1 MARIPIYQRQVV
13 QDALPGATRYSGD
26 SADGRALQGI
36 AQTGMHLADQMMRE
50 HQHEQDNIAKTQTA
64 NLLSE
69 GHMYWQEESTKRA
82 QAWKVGDPD
91 MRDGLG
97 KDFDKWVAENASKL
111 STPSAQEYFRQHAVQ
126 LKTGMQTNAFDF
138 QKKATTTKLDAD
150 TAAGE
155 NLDERV
161 VFDNPSQFDAVY
173 TRRTEAELARSDLT
187 EAQKIE
193 RATKRRAR
201 LATTVQKAEIEKDPA
216 AWLRANYGSAPG
228 DVDPAASPVAS
239 GSVEDVKT
247 GGSVPDSLWRA
258 LLGQESGGRQMGKD
272 GRPVTSQKGAVGIAQ
287 IMPATG
293 PEAAKLA
300 GLKWDERRFH
310 QDAGYNEALGRAYFE
325 KQLKDN
331 GGDVRKAMAAYN
343 GGPGR
348 LKDAIAKA
356 GPDGDWLANMPKETR
371 DYVAS
376 ISKNAGLDSAGK
388 AGVKLASAGV
398 STASDAGSGMPA
410 PSAQKSRTL
419 GMVDPDMELQL
430 KHYAE
435 TRVKQST
442 AQFRGDADRMLTDLT
457 AAHKDGKVEQVPLDF
472 AFFQK
477 AYGPDAQRLHD
488 EYQRSRSM
496 GHDIASFGTMSET
509 EIASTIARTAP
520 AVGAGYAAEDARQNT
535 RIQAATHVLQKRAA
549 DPVSYAVSTS
559 PDARR
564 YAEQLRATG
573 LTPEARQNLT
583 GRYMDA
589 QLAEQRRLGIRETR
603 LLSPREADAIGAQA
617 MNARKPEDSA
627 NLISALESQY
637 GERYFPQVFNE
648 LVKSQKISGE
658 LMIIPNL
665 PTQSARE
672 SVSRLSRVK
681 ETDLAVG
688 VPADSQKVIKDG
700 VSEMLVDFV
709 KAVPIPSQQ
718 SVGLVNSYESS
729 LRKLAYEQVA
739 AGVSPSDAVK
749 RANDMLLGHYEF
761 RDGVRYPKTA
771 QVGLLKSGMSD
782 VISNLINVDAPMDAV
797 GNRSQQEAQ
806 TAYLDLV
813 KSRPLWHTT
822 DDDRGVQLWVL
833 RENGTKVPVT
843 RAGRPV
849 TYTWQELAANP
860 GKLDRRSVS
869 GKIQ

>member
-13 QDALPGATRYSGD
+13 QDATPGATRYSGD
-26 SADGRALQGI
+26 SPDGRALQEL
-36 AQTGMHLADQMMRE
+36 AQTGMSIAEKVMRD

-69 GHMYWQEESTKRA
+69 GHVYWQEESTRRA
-82 QAWKVGDPD
+82 QAWKVGDAD

-97 KDFDKWVAENASKL
+97 KDFDKWVSENADKL
-111 STPSAQEYFRQHAVQ
+111 STPAAQEYFRQHAAQ
-126 LKTGMQTNAFDF
+126 LKTGIQTNAFEF
-138 QKKATTTKLDAD
+138 QKKATTAKLDAD
-150 TAAGE
+150 TIAGE

-173 TRRTEAELARSDLT
+173 TRRTETELARSDLT

-193 RATKRRAR
+193 RAMKRRAR

-228 DVDPAASPVAS
+228 DADPSAPVAS
-239 GSVEDVKT
+239 GSVEDVKA
-247 GGSVPDSLWRA
+247 GGSVPDGLWRA
-258 LLGQESGGRQMGKD
+258 LLGQESGGKQIGKD
-272 GRPVTSQKGAVGIAQ
+272 GRPVTSPKGAVGIAQ

-376 ISKNAGLDSAGK
+376 ISKNAGLDSAVPG
-388 AGVKLASAGV
+388 GVKLASAGAT
-398 STASDAGSGMPA
+398 TASDAGTGIAVP
-410 PSAQKSRTL
+410 PAQKSRTL
-419 GMVDPDMELQL
+419 AMVDPDMELQL

-488 EYQRSRSM
+488 EYQRSRAM
-496 GHDIASFGTMSET
+496 GQDIAAFGTMSET
-509 EIASTIARTAP
+509 EIAATIARTAP
-520 AVGAGYAAEDARQNT
+520 AVGPGYAAEDARQNT

-549 DPVSYAVSTS
+549 DPVTYAVSTS

-564 YAEQLRATG
+564 YAEQLRSTG

-583 GRYMDA
+583 GRYLDA
-589 QLAEQRRLGIRETR
+589 QLAEQRRLGIREPR
-603 LLSPREADAIGAQA
+603 LLSVREADAIGAQA

-627 NLISALESQY
+627 NLIAALESQY

-665 PTQSARE
+665 PSQSARE
-672 SVSRLSRVK
+672 TVSRLSRVK

-688 VPADSQKVIKDG
+688 VPDGYKKTIDDG
-700 VSEMLVDFV
+700 VAGLLVDLV
-709 KAVPIPSQQ
+709 KSVPIANKQ
-718 SVGLVNSYESS
+718 SVDLVNSYESS
-729 LRKLAYEQVA
+729 LKKIAYEQSA
-739 AGVSPSDAVK
+739 AGVDASTAVA
-749 RANDMLLGHYEF
+749 RAKDMLFGHYEF

-771 QVGLLKSGMSD
+771 QIGLMRSGMSD
-782 VISNLINVDAPMDAV
+782 VVSNLTNVDAPIDAV
-797 GNRSQQEAQ
+797 GNRSPKDAQ
-806 TAYLDLV
+806 AAYLELV

-822 DDDRGVQLWVL
+822 DDDKGVQLWVQ